1 GPNRHRAGTGRAPP
15 AGPAGAARLHDPAA
29 RAGDGLRDR
38 DHPLRDRSVSV
49 HQQRRWHADRLEQLR
64 ASPEQPS
71 AVRSASG
78 HRLLCPD
85 RPTHGDP
92 ARSRVRLAGPSHRP
106 PSRAA
111 RHLVRVGRA
120 APGGAAGRRRRGG
133 PAHLRPR
140 LRRAELSIA
149 VGWHHPFRDPVAGR
163 PNPGDGLG
171 GHRRHLAMDAIRV
184 PGSVCGTADGA
195 PGIRGGGSGGR
206 RHLVDAVHLHRAA
219 LPVAALSVDPVLSD
233 GRRPARLRPRL
244 HPHRGR
250 AGHDHPAAESLH
262 VPDRVQV
269 FRRRTGGRP
278 GGAGTGI
285 DQRSVCAGHPGAAP
299 GARLM
304 RRRRRSAAVW
314 ARVALI
320 TVGLAVAGLLYAF
333 PLYWLVVTS
342 LKSKAELY
350 TSITL
355 FPRSLTLES
364 YGNVLIDSGFWMLL
378 RNSVIVCLSTVIV
391 TIAVGLVITYPL
403 TRLPVPP
410 RLRVGV
416 LNWALS
422 LRFLPPIAVVIPYF
436 AIVRTL
442 QIYDQPIALIGIY
455 SLFNLP
461 FAIWML
467 KGFLAEIPLEVEEV
481 ALVDG
486 ANRWTAFLRVLL
498 PLAAPGIMAA
508 GIIVF
513 TFAWSEFLFALILT
527 ATPNAQTFPVGV
539 QGLVTQFAI
548 IWNQMAAAGV

>member
-1 GPNRHRAGTGRAPP
+1 MR
-15 AGPAGAARLHDPAA
+15 
-29 RAGDGLRDR
+29 
-38 DHPLRDRSVSV
+38 
-49 HQQRRWHADRLEQLR
+49 
-64 ASPEQPS
+64 
-71 AVRSASG
+71 
-78 HRLLCPD
+78 
-85 RPTHGDP
+85 
-92 ARSRVRLAGPSHRP
+92 
-106 PSRAA
+106 
-111 RHLVRVGRA
+111 
-120 APGGAAGRRRRGG
+120 
-133 PAHLRPR
+133 
-140 LRRAELSIA
+140 
-149 VGWHHPFRDPVAGR
+149 
-163 PNPGDGLG
+163 
-171 GHRRHLAMDAIRV
+171 
-184 PGSVCGTADGA
+184 
-195 PGIRGGGSGGR
+195 
-206 RHLVDAVHLHRAA
+206 
-219 LPVAALSVDPVLSD
+219 
-233 GRRPARLRPRL
+233 
-244 HPHRGR
+244 
-250 AGHDHPAAESLH
+250 
-262 VPDRVQV
+262 
-269 FRRRTGGRP
+269 
-278 GGAGTGI
+278 
-285 DQRSVCAGHPGAAP
+285 
-299 GARLM
+299 

-548 IWNQMAAAGV
+548 IWNQMAAAGVIAMSVPLVLMVVARKYMVAGLTFGVISEK